1 MKFEVKYVE
10 FNINPESSIY
20 SEKFIIAFERS
31 LNKYASNTK
40 AVFAS
45 KFIDNKSYG
54 IRITLQKHI
63 ALSTFCNILNS
74 IQNNSRVICSSI
86 NYEYNTCRAVVNVKI
101 C

>member
-31 LNKYASNTK
+31 LNKYASNT
-40 AVFAS
+40 
-45 KFIDNKSYG
+45 
-54 IRITLQKHI
+54 RITLERDYWDEEKGIVKIALQKHI

-74 IQNNSRVICSSI
+74 IQNNSRVIYSSI